1 MTAPG
6 DDPTRDAEA
15 QARRY
20 WEAWQQAMQH
30 GAAAPVGGAA
40 ASAGDDPAAAG
51 WSQALGWWRTLLGEG
66 VPADARAPVD
76 RASQQAGDWLG
87 LMRDVAARF
96 AGRDTSSAEVA
107 GAWREA
113 VKGQGD
119 DMLQWVLG
127 AMRGGTAG
135 GFDPWLQQAAQ
146 TLEQWRRD
154 SAPWLDM
161 PAMGLGRNHQS
172 RWQALVRLQQDY
184 QAQSQAYLQ
193 QLRAALD
200 QAFDRFE
207 TKLAEHEQLG
217 SQLTSARAMFDLWI
231 EAAEEAYNAIA
242 LSDEFREIYG
252 AFANAH
258 MRLRG
263 ALQEEVEQIASQY
276 GMPTRSEMDAAHK
289 RIAELE
295 RTVRRLVAAMG
306 EGASRAAPARP
317 QPGSRPVPPEAD
329 DKPASSANR
338 KAPAKKTAPK
348 APAKPAIARQP
359 VKKASAK
366 AAPAKKAPV
375 KSAARQS
382 AASRGTRR

>member
-1 MTAPG
+1 MTAHG

-30 GAAAPVGGAA
+30 GAAAPVGGTAA
-40 ASAGDDPAAAG
+40 PAGEDPTAAG

-66 VPADARAPVD
+66 VPADAQGPVD

-87 LMRDVAARF
+87 MMRDVAARF

-113 VKGQGD
+113 VQGQGD

-193 QLRAALD
+193 QLRAALE

-207 TKLAEHEQLG
+207 AKLAEHEQLG

-306 EGASRAAPARP
+306 EGASRPAPARAA
-317 QPGSRPVPPEAD
+317 SVK
-329 DKPASSANR
+329 KPASPAPTKKTPAK
-338 KAPAKKTAPK
+338 KAPAKKAT
-348 APAKPAIARQP
+348 
-359 VKKASAK
+359 VKKATVKKTAAK
-366 AAPAKKAPV
+366 KAPAKKAPAKTAAR
-375 KSAARQS
+375 KSAPAKR
-382 AASRGTRR
+382 SRR

>member
-1 MTAPG
+1 MTANG
-6 DDPTRDAEA
+6 DDPGQDAQA

-20 WEAWQQAMQH
+20 WEAWSQALQH
-30 GAAAPVGGAA
+30 GSAAAVGGTGARP
-40 ASAGDDPAAAG
+40 GEDPAGAG
-51 WSQALGWWRTLLGEG
+51 WTQALGWWRTLLGEG
-66 VPADARAPVD
+66 IPGDTRGPVD
-76 RASQQAGDWLG
+76 RASHQAGDWLG
-87 LMRDVAARF
+87 LMQDVAARF

-113 VKGQGD
+113 VQGQGD

-127 AMRGGTAG
+127 ALRGGTAG

-172 RWQALVRLQQDY
+172 RWQDLVRLQQDY

-200 QAFDRFE
+200 RAFDLFQA
-207 TKLAEHEQLG
+207 KLAEHEALG
-217 SQLTSARAMFDLWI
+217 SQLTSARALFDLWI
-231 EAAEEAYNAIA
+231 EAAEEAYNAVA

-258 MRLRG
+258 MRLRA
-263 ALQEEVEQIASQY
+263 ALQREVEQVAGQY

-295 RTVRRLVAAMG
+295 RTVRRLVAAVG
-306 EGASRAAPARP
+306 EGAARAAPSRGPTPRP
-317 QPGSRPVPPEAD
+317 AP
-329 DKPASSANR
+329 KPAPRPAAAQAKPSAR
-338 KAPAKKTAPK
+338 ATAPAKKPGR
-348 APAKPAIARQP
+348 APAKEAAKQATASRPA
-359 VKKASAK
+359 
-366 AAPAKKAPV
+366 AKKA
-375 KSAARQS
+375 AART
-382 AASRGTRR
+382 AAAAKRTTR